1 MNENEHNSVN
11 TPTTE
16 GEPMTEEN
24 AVDTTEMMPE
34 KIEETVVE
42 VETKAEEVAA
52 EAAPVMAMEE
62 VKEAVTSIDEVAA
75 ADVQMSPLAKVKKFL
90 SRFKYTIIAGVLVV
104 VALLAF
110 TYLLE
115 QKGRIHT
122 GMFTGVDKFLAT
134 YKAVAKVNGEKI
146 SQRDLDISMS
156 QIKAGAEAQ
165 GTDVADPK
173 IVEQIQKQ
181 SLDMLVNTELLK
193 QDAVTRGITI
203 SEDDITARIE
213 TLKKDVGGENVLKDR
228 MKQFGVD
235 EKTLRRDVKNEL
247 TIQALL
253 DKEFEA
259 KGIKITDEEIKAF
272 YEQAGGEKAGL
283 PKLAEV
289 KDKIEQQLKGTKQQ
303 EVVTTLLDELRKKAT
318 IEVLI

>member
-1 MNENEHNSVN
+1 MNENEQNPEN

-16 GEPMTEEN
+16 GEPTVDTGVVETTKDMTEK
-24 AVDTTEMMPE
+24 V
-34 KIEETVVE
+34 
-42 VETKAEEVAA
+42 EEVAGEA
-52 EAAPVMAMEE
+52 EAKTEGVAGEITAATEE
-62 VKEAVTSIDEVAA
+62 VKEAATSIEEVAA
-75 ADVQMSPLAKVKKFL
+75 SDAVVGPIEKAKNFL
-90 SRFKYTIIAGVLVV
+90 LRFKYTIVAGFLVI

-110 TYLLE
+110 AYLLE

-122 GMFTGVDKFLAT
+122 GMFTGVDKILAT

-165 GTDVADPK
+165 GTDVTDPK
-173 IVEQIQKQ
+173 VVEQIQKQ

-193 QDAVTRGITI
+193 QDAATRGITI
-203 SEDDITARIE
+203 SEEDITARIE
-213 TLKKDVGGENVLKDR
+213 TLKKDVGGEDVLKDR

-303 EVVTTLLDELRKKAT
+303 EVVTTLIDELRKKAT